1 MADIESPGALHSR
14 LSKITVLAL
23 LCLAVVFSFREIAV
37 SDLGFHL
44 RAGEWMLEHLR
55 FPGKDPFTYTA
66 DMNDYVDMDWLYQ
79 VQAGVTKK
87 LSGEFGLV
95 LVNALLVA
103 GCFAIALVR
112 CHRQRPIRETSYW
125 HVTTFLAILATAALF
140 ETSPRAF
147 SCLFLGLTILILE
160 EASERGTRSLV
171 FLPIVLLLWTN
182 THTAFILG
190 WIVIA
195 GYIIGVAWRD
205 KKIWTPLT
213 AYGLLSILIS
223 FASPYGFK
231 GVALPFQQLQFLQAH
246 RAFAGA
252 LAENRSPLELEGYLV
267 NGRFLL
273 LQPLLGFHLFALVS
287 GAAFIS
293 SLKKIQLHQF
303 IVFLLLGY
311 VALLGAKN
319 IGYFVFAVFPWTIG
333 SLQRRGAARAG
344 WARFIPGF
352 SPARFQTVL
361 AVVTIVASL
370 SLIQAIVTNAYYLD
384 NRSNDRFGFRYNEHS
399 LPTQAAEFL
408 RRNELE
414 GRILNQFNLG
424 GFLIGAIPQRV
435 FIDGRNEVMGDRL
448 FAEYSIL
455 WNGISKKPLLEKY
468 NPDIVILP
476 HQSEFLWVHYMRKD
490 TLWRLVHFDELAA
503 IYLKRGYADSIPSIT
518 AGDRLGGYQRV
529 PQSGIDSVLRRS
541 DASAISLFSFRE
553 RYFPQKEVGLSTFCY
568 YDDAFDA
575 GIQYGLNALLL
586 STVPCPE
593 VYYNLGHNFFENKD
607 FNRAA
612 YCYERFLRTN
622 DNELARERLLRIRS
636 PQPASVK

>member
-1 MADIESPGALHSR
+1 MADIEPPGALYSR
-14 LSKITVLAL
+14 LNKVTLLAL
-23 LCLAVVFSFREIAV
+23 LGLAVVFSFREISV
-37 SDLGFHL
+37 SDLGFNL
-44 RAGEWMLEHLR
+44 RAGGWMLEHLK
-55 FPGKDPFTYTA
+55 FPEKDLFTYTA
-66 DMNDYVDMDWLYQ
+66 AMNDYVDMDWLYQ
-79 VQAGVTKK
+79 VQVALTKK

-95 LVNALLVA
+95 LVSALLVA
-103 GCFAIALVR
+103 GGFAVALVR
-112 CHRQRPIRETSYW
+112 CHRQRPIRETAYW
-125 HVTTFLAILATAALF
+125 QVTTFLAILAAAALF
-140 ETSPRAF
+140 GTSPHAF
-147 SCLFLGLTILILE
+147 SWLFLGLTILILE
-160 EASERGTRSLV
+160 ESSERGTRSLV
-171 FLPIVLLLWTN
+171 FLPIVSLLWTN

-195 GYIIGVAWRD
+195 SYVIGVAWRD

-231 GVALPFQQLQFLQAH
+231 GVELPFQQLQFLQAH
-246 RAFAGA
+246 RSFAGA

-267 NGRFLL
+267 NGRFAL
-273 LQPLLGFHLFALVS
+273 LQPLLGFHLFAVVS

-293 SLKKIQLHQF
+293 SLRRIQLHQF
-303 IVFLLLGY
+303 IIFLLLGY
-311 VALLGAKN
+311 VALLGVKN
-319 IGYFVFAVFPWTIG
+319 VGYFVFAVLPWTLG
-333 SLQRRGAARAG
+333 CLQPSGAAGPG
-344 WARFIPGF
+344 WVRLIPGF
-352 SPARFQTVL
+352 SRARFQTML

-370 SLIQAIVTNAYYLD
+370 FLIQAIVTNAYYLND
-384 NRSNDRFGFRYNEHS
+384 RSNNRFGFRYNEHS
-399 LPTQAAEFL
+399 QPTQAAEFL
-408 RRNELE
+408 LRNKLE
-414 GRILNQFNLG
+414 GRILNQFTLG

-455 WNGISKKPLLEKY
+455 WNGIDKKPLLEKY
-468 NPDIVILP
+468 KPDIVIVP

-503 IYLKRGYADSIPSIT
+503 IYLKKGYADSVPSIP
-518 AGDRLGGYQRV
+518 AGDRLGGYQPVQGSR
-529 PQSGIDSVLRRS
+529 IDSVLKRS
-541 DASAISLFSFRE
+541 DASTISLFSFRE

-622 DNELARERLLRIRS
+622 DDALARERLLRIRS
-636 PQPASVK
+636 LQPASVE